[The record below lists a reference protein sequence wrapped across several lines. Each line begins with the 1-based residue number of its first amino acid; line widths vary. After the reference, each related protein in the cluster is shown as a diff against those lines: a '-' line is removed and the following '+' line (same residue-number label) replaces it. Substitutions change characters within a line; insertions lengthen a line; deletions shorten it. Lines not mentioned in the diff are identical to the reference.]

1 MNGSRSMARELAG
14 ALASAV
20 AERAAFDVAICPP
33 FPYLAD
39 VAAVVTSHSG
49 TAAGIALGAQDV
61 SAERAGAFTGDVAAE
76 MLIDLGCSVVLV
88 GHSERRH
95 GRGESDELVAE
106 KFLRAMDAGLTPVLC
121 VGETLSERESGNT
134 HSVVKRQIDA
144 VFGNALESRDTVLSE
159 FVLAYEP
166 VWAIGT
172 GLSATPEQAQEVHAE
187 IRAQLRVVGADADA
201 TRLLYGGSVNAANAT
216 QLFAMD
222 DIDGGL
228 IGGASLKA
236 DDFLAICQA
245 AGG

>member
-14 ALASAV
+14 ALVSAV
-20 AERAAFDVAICPP
+20 GGRSAFDVAICPP
-33 FPYLAD
+33 YPYLAD
-39 VAAVVTSHSG
+39 VAAVVTSH
-49 TAAGIALGAQDV
+49 TGIALGAQDV
-61 SAERAGAFTGDVAAE
+61 SPERAGAFTGDVAAE

-95 GRGESDELVAE
+95 GLGESDERVAG
-106 KFLRAMDAGLTPVLC
+106 KFRRAMDAGLVPVLC

-134 HSVVKRQIDA
+134 LSVVKRQIDA
-144 VFGNALESRDTVLSE
+144 VLGDAALSAHDTAQRE

-172 GLSATPEQAQEVHAE
+172 GLSATPEQAQEVHAG
-187 IRAQLRVVGADADA
+187 IRAQLRAVSADADA
-201 TRLLYGGSVNAANAT
+201 TRVLYGGSVNAANAA